1 MYRWYN
7 SLLMDS
13 SSIIENLKSKGHKNT
28 KVRQA
33 LVEILL
39 TTHSP
44 LSIIQLLQ
52 NLSKKG
58 LKPNKTTVYREIE
71 FLTNQG
77 LVSGVDFG
85 EGKKRYEGSG
95 DHHHHIVCINCKSI
109 KDISE
114 DVDLD
119 KLHASV
125 VKKVGYKPV
134 GHSLEFFG
142 LCSNCQ

>member
-1 MYRWYN
+1 
-7 SLLMDS
+7 MDS
-13 SSIIENLKSKGHKNT
+13 LSIIENLKSKGHKNT

-39 TTHSP
+39 TTHAP
-44 LSIIQLLQ
+44 LSITQLLQ

-71 FLTNQG
+71 FLVTQG

-85 EGKKRYEGSG
+85 EGKKRYERSG

-114 DVDLD
+114 DIDLD

-142 LCSNCQ
+142 LCKNCQ